1 MALIWACMGVS
12 MAYGIDLGLYGT
24 DVAYGIVLGVMALI
38 LACMG
43 VSMAYGCVTLLRES
57 YV

>member
-1 MALIWACMGVS
+1 MGVS